1 MVSRAKNREKD
12 SPLWRRL
19 IWLLSVSIL
28 PFSSW
33 ASIATYTYDDL
44 NRLKTVD
51 YNNGE
56 QTITYTYDAAGNI
69 LTKTITG
76 TVDSLPPLLNIDSPA
91 HGTNLSVP
99 SLLMSGTAT
108 DTGQGDSGIAS
119 VTVNGIRADNDTATA
134 AATAN
139 WSLEVGGNLSIGLN
153 AMDVTATDNSPAA
166 NQASDSITVIF
177 LPIIA
182 DGDGDGMPDGWES
195 DHGVSDPG
203 ADDDLDGIVN
213 IDEFKAGTD
222 PRDENSKPEGANGT
236 SYVYFRDHFDDAQY
250 GYRWYLAALD
260 ATADHTLFEAGT
272 ELQATVETLEPGCA
286 GLRLESFSSVDAVN
300 AIYHANLRFNGY
312 GQTTLGLMQDIDLEN
327 RIEVLFDNDSE
338 PYVVVRSVEGGTVID
353 TPASLPNSY
362 QGSSADVRIVKAGSQ
377 YTLAVDGVTYG
388 PFTNTGLGNAA
399 VRPYI
404 AVEQCDTD
412 AGYVDSLTD
421 VIEILRDSDAD
432 GVADLED
439 NCINA
444 ANQDQRDT
452 DGDNFGN
459 VCDADLDN
467 NGAVNLSDFSL
478 FRSVFG
484 RSAPLTATE
493 QNVDFNGDGAINLTD
508 FSLFRAQFGK
518 APGPSCCG
526 DVGP

>member
-1 MVSRAKNREKD
+1 MAQLANNSDKCLKCWCLSFGLLLGLALCPPAFATAVSY
-12 SPLWRRL
+12 S
-19 IWLLSVSIL
+19 
-28 PFSSW
+28 
-33 ASIATYTYDDL
+33 YDAL
-44 NRLKTVD
+44 NRLVGVN

-56 QTITYTYDAAGNI
+56 QVITYTYDAAGNM
-69 LTKTITG
+69 LSKTTAG
-76 TVDSLPPLLNIDSPA
+76 SGDALPPLLAINAPA
-91 HGTNLSVP
+91 NGTILSTP
-99 SLLMSGTAT
+99 SLVMSGTAT
-108 DTGQGDSGIAS
+108 DAGQGDSGIAS
-119 VTVNGIRADNDTATA
+119 VKVNGIRADNDTASA
-134 AATAN
+134 SATAN
-139 WSLEVGGNLSIGLN
+139 WSSQVGGNLSIGLN

-195 DHGVSDPG
+195 DHGVTDPG

-236 SYVYFRDHFDDAQY
+236 SYVHFRDHFDDAQY

-312 GQTTLGLMQDIDLEN
+312 GQTTLGFMQDIDLEN

-388 PFTNTGLGNAA
+388 PFTNTGLGNAT